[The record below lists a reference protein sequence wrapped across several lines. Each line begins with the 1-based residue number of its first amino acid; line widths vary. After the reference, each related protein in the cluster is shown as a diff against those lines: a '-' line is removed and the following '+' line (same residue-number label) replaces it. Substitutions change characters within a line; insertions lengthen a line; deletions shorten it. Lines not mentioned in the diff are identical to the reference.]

1 MKSYNFLYAGPN
13 GEVRQVLGEFT
24 VSNLL
29 ELQGGKVIV
38 GTNENGVP
46 NERSASIL
54 GQHLGHLAESSTLA
68 PLDIPRFDNA
78 RFKSHKEQIIKDVEV
93 RFYYQCK
100 QVLPCFIHLL
110 TFTFLCVAKVCLPKA
125 NETAYMGLDPKDG

>member
-13 GEVRQVLGEFT
+13 GEVRRVLGEFT

-29 ELQGGKVIV
+29 ELEGGKVIV

-78 RFKSHKEQIIKDVEV
+78 MFKSHKEQIIKDVEV

-100 QVLPCFIHLL
+100 QVLSCFIHLL
-110 TFTFLCVAKVCLPKA
+110 TFTFLCVA
-125 NETAYMGLDPKDG
+125 YMGLDPKDS